1 MEVRVHIPF
10 EELVSI
16 VRQLSPSEKAKLQQ
30 ELTNEAKPAIKNS
43 RLTEMLLNG
52 PVFTDE
58 QIKTIEETRK
68 SINQWRTKPL

>member
-16 VRQLSPSEKAKLQQ
+16 VRQLSPAEKAILQK
-30 ELTNEAKPAIKNS
+30 ELVEAKPASKKN
-43 RLTEMLLNG
+43 RLKELLLNG

>member
-16 VRQLSPSEKAKLQQ
+16 VRQLSPTERARLQQ
-30 ELTNEAKPAIKNS
+30 ELTNEAKPASKNS
-43 RLTEMLLNG
+43 RLTELLLNG
-52 PVFTDE
+52 PVFTEE
-58 QIKTIEETRK
+58 QIKTIEETHK